1 MFIIIE
7 LATGKNK
14 GDDVSIVK
22 SVLNVCFVESS
33 VFMMFCVLSLQNK
46 DRILQFAV
54 VDVF

>member
-33 VFMMFCVLSLQNK
+33 VFMMFCLLSLQNK